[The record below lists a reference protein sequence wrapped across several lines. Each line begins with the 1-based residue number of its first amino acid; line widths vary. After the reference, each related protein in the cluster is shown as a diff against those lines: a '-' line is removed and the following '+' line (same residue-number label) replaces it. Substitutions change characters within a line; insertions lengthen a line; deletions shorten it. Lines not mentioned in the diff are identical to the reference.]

1 MDKAILD
8 TDILSEIIKRKNPI
22 VAARATAY
30 LGTRGRLTLTAISV
44 MEVVYGLRRKG
55 REDRVAQFEASLVQA
70 EVLPFDEAAGRLAGR
85 VTADLE
91 RRGRPIGM
99 PDVMIAAIAINQ
111 GLPVVTGNVAHYEAI
126 RDAGYPIR
134 IENWR
139 A

>member
-1 MDKAILD
+1 MDSVLLD
-8 TDILSEIIKRKNPI
+8 TDILSEIIKRKNPL
-22 VAARATAY
+22 VTPRAAAY
-30 LGTRGRLTLTAISV
+30 LAARGRLTLTAISA

-99 PDVMIAAIAINQ
+99 PDVMISAIAINHD
-111 GLPVVTGNVAHYEAI
+111 LPVVTGNVAHYEAI
-126 RDAGYPIR
+126 RDAGYPVR